1 MKPGSHERAAEIIAR
16 ALLRAGATNL
26 ELKLAT
32 EIASYG
38 DHCFLTDVAMRS
50 VLKKHDG
57 SPYHVGSIGRSRR
70 LMSRRGWIGSERV
83 LPLQKPK
90 GARWESRYGTTNK
103 WVGWKALGLK
113 NPLTRGERRE
123 RAPLPERP
131 ETTPRA
137 RTAVG
142 RLLDRIGGGGASAP
156 IQRRRAREP
165 LRPVGPIR
173 HDAELPPVGERAA
186 SILALL
192 DTLKRGPP

>member
-1 MKPGSHERAAEIIAR
+1 MGLTFVEGTVSGKKGKKASVKFLIDSGAIYT
-16 ALLRAGATNL
+16 LLPEKN
-26 ELKLAT
+26 
-32 EIASYG
+32 
-38 DHCFLTDVAMRS
+38 
-50 VLKKHDG
+50 
-57 SPYHVGSIGRSRR
+57 
-70 LMSRRGWIGSERV
+70 
-83 LPLQKPK
+83 
-90 GARWESRYGTTNK
+90 
-103 WVGWKALGLK
+103 WKALGLK